1 MRNAFSNLYTPGQ
14 WLLSSVCWTLGI
26 IGGWLLVI
34 YVLFANLPA
43 SADEPIEFF
52 LFGSAAA
59 MHLLLWRKAVAGGR
73 EVIGRQQKTLIS
85 RIILTTWMTVLIA
98 FQVLC
103 ILLWLLAL
111 ALACDKSGLGSWD

>member
-1 MRNAFSNLYTPGQ
+1 
-14 WLLSSVCWTLGI
+14 
-26 IGGWLLVI
+26 
-34 YVLFANLPA
+34 
-43 SADEPIEFF
+43 
-52 LFGSAAA
+52 

-73 EVIGRQQKTLIS
+73 EAIGRQQKTLIS